1 VLIHSADVTGG
12 RISAAP
18 KRQMSIS
25 VSSMAITKRTLG
37 RTGADVTI
45 LGYGAMELRGRPRG
59 PEIADDDAGR
69 LLNAVLDGG
78 INLIDTSPDYGRSE
92 ELIGSYL
99 GHRRDEFFLASKC
112 GCLLEIPTDAQPPYP
127 HDYSPQNVR
136 ADVEQSL
143 RRLRTDRLDLVQ
155 VHMSPPVAVLEQ
167 NHTVGTLRELQD
179 EGKIRFIGMSGIL
192 PDLPGQIEL
201 DVFDAFQIPYSAVQR
216 DHENLVT
223 EAAGK
228 GAGTLIRGGAARG
241 AASEEKNWR
250 NGPLSQQAG
259 LGQRNWESSGIE
271 ELIADAGIGRQE
283 FILRFT
289 LSHPDLSTT
298 IVGTANASHL
308 ASNIAL
314 AEKGPLPADLYE
326 EAKKRLPAP
335 AA

>member
-1 VLIHSADVTGG
+1 
-12 RISAAP
+12 
-18 KRQMSIS
+18 
-25 VSSMAITKRTLG
+25 MAIMTRALG
-37 RTGADVTI
+37 RTGANVTI

-59 PEIADDDAGR
+59 PEITDEDAGR

-92 ELIGSYL
+92 ELIGAYV

-112 GCLLEIPTDAQPPYP
+112 GCPVETPADTPAPYP
-127 HDYSPQNVR
+127 HDYGQKNVR

-155 VHMSPPVAVLEQ
+155 VHMSPSKATLEDGR
-167 NHTVGTLRELQD
+167 TIETLQELRA

-192 PDLPGQIEL
+192 PHLADHIAM

-216 DHENLVT
+216 DHENLIT
-223 EAAGK
+223 EAVEK

-241 AASEEKNWR
+241 AASEEKNWTV
-250 NGPLSQQAG
+250 GPLTQGSG
-259 LGQRNWESSGIE
+259 VGQRNWETSGIVD
-271 ELIADAGIGRQE
+271 LINQAGIGRQE
-283 FILRFT
+283 FMLRFT
-289 LSHPDLSTT
+289 LSHPGLSTT
-298 IVGTANASHL
+298 IVGTASPAHL
-308 ASNIAL
+308 ADNIAT

-326 EAKKRLPAP
+326 EAGKLLPGP